1 VIVAAPGHHL
11 AERKRISMETL
22 LREPFVVREKGSDT
36 WFSMEAG
43 FGEHLRDLNI
53 AMEIKSTETIKQAII
68 AGMGIGFLSAHTIG
82 QELKTGSLVVLPVQ
96 GFPLMLDWYVVHRN
110 DKRLPP
116 VARAFKD
123 FLLSEGAEMIEK
135 LIPMPKLPRA

>member
-1 VIVAAPGHHL
+1 MAG
-11 AERKRISMETL
+11 RKRISMEAL
-22 LREPFVVREKGSDT
+22 VREPFVVREKGSDT

-43 FGEHLRDLNI
+43 FGEYMRDLNI

>member
-1 VIVAAPGHHL
+1 
-11 AERKRISMETL
+11 
-22 LREPFVVREKGSDT
+22 
-36 WFSMEAG
+36 MEAG
-43 FGEHLRDLNI
+43 FGEHLRDLQI

-82 QELKTGSLVVLPVQ
+82 QELKTGSMVVLPVQ

-123 FLLSEGAEMIEK
+123 FLLSEGAGLIDQ
-135 LIPMPKLPRA
+135 LIPMPKKARA

>member
-1 VIVAAPGHHL
+1 
-11 AERKRISMETL
+11 METL
-22 LREPFVVREKGSDT
+22 MREPFVVREKGSDT
-36 WFSMEAG
+36 WFSMEDA
-43 FGEHLRDLNI
+43 FGEHIRELNI

-82 QELKTGSLVVLPVQ
+82 QELRTGSLVVLPVQ

-116 VARAFKD
+116 VARAFKE
-123 FLLSEGAEMIEK
+123 FLLAEGAGLIEK
-135 LIPMPKLPRA
+135 LIPTPKPAKG